1 MPRSMSSHR
10 SWPPVTSGGWREP
23 LRFDVWGEYP
33 IAPNSCPA
41 PSSQARLL
49 FLASL
54 AFGAG
59 TGERPVGEFDSRRTV
74 AMAKILVV
82 EERKSLRT
90 LYKLDLESEGYAVV
104 TARSADEALRTIG
117 SESLDLVVCEIGPPG
132 MDGLQA
138 MERMIARLPE
148 TPVVLNSASS
158 PDRIPLPSPGPD
170 ACIVKSSD
178 TGELRAKIR
187 ELLDFPMMLGERRI
201 RRVERRSS
209 RDGTEGT
216 DPQMP

>member
-1 MPRSMSSHR
+1 
-10 SWPPVTSGGWREP
+10 
-23 LRFDVWGEYP
+23 
-33 IAPNSCPA
+33 
-41 PSSQARLL
+41 
-49 FLASL
+49 
-54 AFGAG
+54 
-59 TGERPVGEFDSRRTV
+59 
-74 AMAKILVV
+74 MAKILVV

-148 TPVVLNSASS
+148 TPLVLNSASS
-158 PDRIPLPSPGPD
+158 PDRIRLPSPAPD

-187 ELLDFPMMLGERRI
+187 ELLDFATVLGERRL
-201 RRVERRSS
+201 VTQNGESS
-209 RDGTEGT
+209 GTAQKELTDEYAADIEGTEESRIG
-216 DPQMP
+216 